1 MSAILEKAL
10 FSMKSMII
18 AYESVKFMTFPK
30 GRSGNPGGHP
40 KLPGRLWGIVVGWFG
55 RRFNESGYQGVEE
68 ARKEDAPPTAPLLN
82 DIGRPFADG
91 IGRRRCISCPILGR
105 QGIQAGDPA
114 ESGRSSGRNCRQ
126 CPEEPAAFPSGQ
138 NSPFERSKNN
148 QVNSNGCRQAPQL
161 ARGLPYLLTKD
172 PKRASSIPRDGSPP
186 ARKGR
191 QRRIGF

>member
-1 MSAILEKAL
+1 MLRE
-10 FSMKSMII
+10 
-18 AYESVKFMTFPK
+18 
-30 GRSGNPGGHP
+30 
-40 KLPGRLWGIVVGWFG
+40 IVVGWFG
-55 RRFNESGYQGVEE
+55 RSFNESGYQGVEE

-91 IGRRRCISCPILGR
+91 IGRRWCIPRLDPWITR
-105 QGIQAGDPA
+105 IQVRDPA

-172 PKRASSIPRDGSPP
+172 PKRASSIQRDGSPP